1 MKITNLINSLDDM
14 IKNDKYLHDMYF
26 RFEPKCVVIC
36 LEETIFDY
44 DFRNDDLMS
53 LLSNYNYEW
62 YNSTE
67 IEVYLA

>member
-14 IKNDKYLHDMYF
+14 IKNDKSLHDMYF

-36 LEETIFDY
+36 LEDTIYDY
-44 DFRNDDLMS
+44 EFTNIKLMK

-62 YNSTE
+62 YNSVE